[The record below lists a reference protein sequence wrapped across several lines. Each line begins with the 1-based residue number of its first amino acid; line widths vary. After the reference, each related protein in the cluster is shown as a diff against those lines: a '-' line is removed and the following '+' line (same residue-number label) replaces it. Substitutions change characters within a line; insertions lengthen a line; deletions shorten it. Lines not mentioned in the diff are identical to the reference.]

1 MTVHDGREAFG
12 RYYDEFEVG
21 DVFKH
26 WPGRTITEYDDVL
39 HCMQTMNHHPLH
51 IDARYAA
58 EETQFGKNVVV
69 GTLVYSIVFGM
80 TVTEISGKAIANLEI
95 ESLKHTAPT
104 FHGDT
109 VYAETTV
116 TDKIESRSRNDR
128 GIVTVDTRGYNQ
140 RGETVLTFT
149 RKVMVP
155 RREPIEASDGAAQ
168 PAEEG
173 TASHDT
179 SVHANTPEQA
189 RANARMG
196 KVHRDGGGPR
206 RTLEEE
212 RRALQR
218 KLYNA
223 RRRAKANEDQDA
235 LTFIADTLAELKA
248 IRADGAGAEAEL
260 QRVEDNY
267 ASWMAE
273 R

>member
-1 MTVHDGREAFG
+1 MNVHDGREAFG
-12 RYYDEFEVG
+12 RYYEEFEVG

-51 IDARYAA
+51 IDARYAE

-116 TDKIESRSRNDR
+116 TDKVESRSRNDR

-140 RGETVLTFT
+140 RGETRPHLH
-149 RKVMVP
+149 P
-155 RREPIEASDGAAQ
+155 QGHGP
-168 PAEEG
+168 
-173 TASHDT
+173 
-179 SVHANTPEQA
+179 QA
-189 RANARMG
+189 RR
-196 KVHRDGGGPR
+196 GGVGAD
-206 RTLEEE
+206 RT
-212 RRALQR
+212 
-218 KLYNA
+218 
-223 RRRAKANEDQDA
+223 D
-235 LTFIADTLAELKA
+235 
-248 IRADGAGAEAEL
+248 AGAHPRCFWSPSPRDESAL
-260 QRVEDNY
+260 HHSGTG
-267 ASWMAE
+267 ALP
-273 R
+273 